1 MADEDNLSPTSA
13 TSNVMPLILV
23 SHPLHRSH
31 PATTPSLASSLK
43 PAANNDPA
51 TPPIVVL
58 LPRQEPLVSF
68 SRTHHAVK
76 TKRDNDNE
84 NSLVAPWHGPSN
96 GCSRTAACSQTIR
109 ELSTPEHVGRFA
121 GDWHDGT
128 RRTFTTPRAAST
140 HQGTSSPQTVVSRWQ
155 LPRFAPE
162 APGES
167 KLGSTV
173 HNKFGLGSR
182 FVALQSQMWSSRI
195 GSTSANFPP

>member
-1 MADEDNLSPTSA
+1 MADEDNTSPTSV

-51 TPPIVVL
+51 TPPIVGL

-96 GCSRTAACSQTIR
+96 GCSRTAASSQTIR
-109 ELSTPEHVGRFA
+109 ELSTPEHVGRIA
-121 GDWHDGT
+121 GDRHDG
-128 RRTFTTPRAAST
+128 
-140 HQGTSSPQTVVSRWQ
+140 HGEHSRLLELHRHIKAHRLHKPWSHAGNFHDLLQ
-155 LPRFAPE
+155 KPPE
-162 APGES
+162 
-167 KLGSTV
+167 
-173 HNKFGLGSR
+173 NR
-182 FVALQSQMWSSRI
+182 
-195 GSTSANFPP
+195 N